1 MVRELDLMGFY
12 TRRVL
17 ERYLDEDDAT
27 AQGVQKGKTSEPLLF
42 LTPSALLSHSPHL
55 QLFFFIRKNDSFEAR
70 KKSYHFWKSSRSLP
84 IPFTNINISER
95 DVGILNGPRSRIL
108 LFLSTESSF
117 TLGRKL
123 PLSS

>member
-55 QLFFFIRKNDSFEAR
+55 QLFFLSEKTTVSKPE
-70 KKSYHFWKSSRSLP
+70 KKVITSGNPRGPSRFHLQ
-84 IPFTNINISER
+84 T
-95 DVGILNGPRSRIL
+95 
-108 LFLSTESSF
+108 
-117 TLGRKL
+117 
-123 PLSS
+123 